1 MRHSPYGRAPL
12 TRRAEWLVYAL
23 CITTV
28 LLVLIWTP
36 HTAHATSVRTPARP
50 CGMGGGNA
58 QNRRLAIC
66 LSREPG
72 IHVSRA
78 EAVKVGNC
86 ESGFNA
92 AAHNSAGPYDGI
104 YQLLPAEFATFQH
117 QGPAW
122 VTREF
127 NQYGYH
133 VHSARGN
140 ILATFAHTN
149 QYGWGYSSCA

>member
-1 MRHSPYGRAPL
+1 MRRQSYGRAHL
-12 TRRAEWLVYAL
+12 TRRGEWVFYLL
-23 CITTV
+23 CATAVIM
-28 LLVLIWTP
+28 VLIWTP
-36 HTAHATSVRTPARP
+36 SPARASGSRP

-58 QNRRLAIC
+58 VNRTLAIC
-66 LSREPG
+66 LSRQPG

-92 AAHNSAGPYDGI
+92 AAHNPAGPYDGI
-104 YQLLPAEFATFQH
+104 YQLLPAEFKTFSR

-127 NQYGYH
+127 NQYGYR

-140 ILATFAHTN
+140 ILATFAHTHR
-149 QYGWGYSSCA
+149 YGWGYSSCA